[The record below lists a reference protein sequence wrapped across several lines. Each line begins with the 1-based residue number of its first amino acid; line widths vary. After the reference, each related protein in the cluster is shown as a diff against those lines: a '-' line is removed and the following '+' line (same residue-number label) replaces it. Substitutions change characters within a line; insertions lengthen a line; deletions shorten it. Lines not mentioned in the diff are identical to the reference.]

1 MVKEV
6 RKPMPIHINKE
17 SRLAIEKRLEDRKIH
32 LPKLMDAM
40 ANRMLHLGWTS
51 KYAREDYADLERAG
65 ENKKSLIYGTD
76 SRIYNGIDE
85 LGKEHGVKRSGLM
98 KRELY
103 AIVMSSD
110 DILKKNL
117 KDLKKYAK
125 SYDNNYPIYI
135 GITYD
140 FHRSLRGAD
149 LNGVMELVARYHIEG
164 RIDLRKYL
172 FNDEVTRAEV
182 KTSTGIN
189 SKEMCKVKVARANRM
204 LDYISNREFMTT
216 KDLMFAVLEYIRVN
230 PIVIGEYHT
239 ELKKLKKPIK
249 IGLGKDV
256 LTVLNH
262 LIKKGEIKDYNEY
275 LIDAFNS
282 ITMDDLEKELEDK
295 VANRDTIK
303 KNVEMHVLTHD
314 GQLNLKTIED
324 IVSMKEARKLSWTS
338 VIDSIVKLK
347 YIKDKKKER

>member
-1 MVKEV
+1 MFKEV
-6 RKPMPIHINKE
+6 RKPMQLHINKE
-17 SRLAIEKRLEDRKIH
+17 SKAILEEKLKERKIYA
-32 LPKLMDAM
+32 PKLMDAI
-40 ANRMLHLGWTS
+40 AHRMLHLGWTS
-51 KYAREDYADLERAG
+51 KYAREDYTELEKSG
-65 ENKKSLIYGTD
+65 ENKKTILYGTD
-76 SRIYNGIDE
+76 SRFYEGIED
-85 LGKEHGVKRSGLM
+85 LGKDYGVSRNELL

-103 AIVMSSD
+103 GIIMSRD
-110 DILKKNL
+110 YIMDENL

-125 SYDNNYPIYI
+125 SYDNNYPNYI

-140 FHRSLRGAD
+140 FYRKLRGAD

-172 FNDEVTRAEV
+172 FNDEVTRTEV
-182 KTSTGIN
+182 KTSTGM
-189 SKEMCKVKVARANRM
+189 KDMKRVKISRVNRT

-249 IGLGKDV
+249 IGLGEDV
-256 LTVLNH
+256 LTLLNH
-262 LIKKGEIKDYNEY
+262 LVKKGKIKDYNEY

-282 ITMDDLEKELEDK
+282 ITIDELEKELEDK
-295 VANRDTIK
+295 IANGDTIK
-303 KNVEMHVLTHD
+303 KNVEIHVLTHD

>member
-1 MVKEV
+1 MFEEV
-6 RKPMPIHINKE
+6 RKPMQLHINKE
-17 SRLAIEKRLEDRKIH
+17 SKAILEEKLKERKIYA
-32 LPKLMDAM
+32 PKLMDAI
-40 ANRMLHLGWTS
+40 AHRMLHLGWTS
-51 KYAREDYADLERAG
+51 KYAREDYTELEKSG
-65 ENKKSLIYGTD
+65 ENKKTILYGTD
-76 SRIYNGIDE
+76 SRFYEGIED
-85 LGKEHGVKRSGLM
+85 LGKDYGVSRNELL

-103 AIVMSSD
+103 GIIMSRD
-110 DILKKNL
+110 YIMDENL

-125 SYDNNYPIYI
+125 SCDNNYPNYI

-140 FHRSLRGAD
+140 FYRKLRGAD

-182 KTSTGIN
+182 KTSTGM
-189 SKEMCKVKVARANRM
+189 KDMKRVKISRVNRT
-204 LDYISNREFMTT
+204 LEYISNREFMTT

-249 IGLGKDV
+249 IGLGEDV
-256 LTVLNH
+256 LTLLNH
-262 LIKKGEIKDYNEY
+262 LVKKGKIKDYNEY

-282 ITMDDLEKELEDK
+282 ITIDELEKELEDK
-295 VANRDTIK
+295 IANGDTIK
-303 KNVEMHVLTHD
+303 KNVEIHVLTHD

>member
-1 MVKEV
+1 MFKEV
-6 RKPMPIHINKE
+6 RKPMQLHINKE
-17 SRLAIEKRLEDRKIH
+17 SKAILEEKLKERKIYA
-32 LPKLMDAM
+32 PKLMDAI
-40 ANRMLHLGWTS
+40 AHRMLHLGWTS
-51 KYAREDYADLERAG
+51 KYAREDYTELEKSG
-65 ENKKSLIYGTD
+65 ENKKTILYGTD
-76 SRIYNGIDE
+76 SRFYEGIED
-85 LGKEHGVKRSGLM
+85 LGKDYGVSRNELL

-103 AIVMSSD
+103 GIIMSRD
-110 DILKKNL
+110 YIMDENL

-125 SYDNNYPIYI
+125 SYDNNYPNYI

-140 FHRSLRGAD
+140 FYRKLRGAD

-182 KTSTGIN
+182 KTSTGM
-189 SKEMCKVKVARANRM
+189 KDMKRVKISRVNRA

-249 IGLGKDV
+249 IGLGEDV
-256 LTVLNH
+256 LTLLNH
-262 LIKKGEIKDYNEY
+262 LVKKGKIKDYNEY

-282 ITMDDLEKELEDK
+282 ITIDELEKELEDK
-295 VANRDTIK
+295 IANGDTIK
-303 KNVEMHVLTHD
+303 KNVEIHVLTHD

>member
-1 MVKEV
+1 MFKEV
-6 RKPMPIHINKE
+6 RKPMQLHINKE
-17 SRLAIEKRLEDRKIH
+17 SKAILEEKLKERKIYA
-32 LPKLMDAM
+32 PKLIDAI
-40 ANRMLHLGWTS
+40 AHRMLHLGWTS
-51 KYAREDYADLERAG
+51 KYAREDYTELEKSG
-65 ENKKSLIYGTD
+65 ENKKTILYGTD
-76 SRIYNGIDE
+76 SRFYEGIED
-85 LGKEHGVKRSGLM
+85 LGKDYGVSRNELL

-103 AIVMSSD
+103 GIIMSRD
-110 DILKKNL
+110 YIMDENL

-125 SYDNNYPIYI
+125 SYDNNYPNYI

-140 FHRSLRGAD
+140 FYRKLRGAD

-172 FNDEVTRAEV
+172 FNDEVTRTEV
-182 KTSTGIN
+182 KTSTGM
-189 SKEMCKVKVARANRM
+189 KDMKRVKISRVNRT

-249 IGLGKDV
+249 IGLGEDV
-256 LTVLNH
+256 LTLLNH
-262 LIKKGEIKDYNEY
+262 LVKKGKIKDYNEY

-282 ITMDDLEKELEDK
+282 ITIDELEKELEDK
-295 VANRDTIK
+295 IANGDTIK
-303 KNVEMHVLTHD
+303 KNVEIHVLTHD

>member
-1 MVKEV
+1 MFKEV
-6 RKPMPIHINKE
+6 RKPMQLQINRESKAILEEKLKE
-17 SRLAIEKRLEDRKIH
+17 RKIYA
-32 LPKLMDAM
+32 PKLMDAI
-40 ANRMLHLGWTS
+40 AHRMLHLGWTS
-51 KYAREDYADLERAG
+51 KYAREDYTELEKSG
-65 ENKKSLIYGTD
+65 GNKKTILYGTD
-76 SRIYNGIDE
+76 SRFYEGIED
-85 LGKEHGVKRSGLM
+85 LGKDYGVSRNELL

-103 AIVMSSD
+103 GIIMSRD
-110 DILKKNL
+110 YIMDENL

-125 SYDNNYPIYI
+125 SYDNNYPNYI

-140 FHRSLRGAD
+140 FYRKLRGAD

-182 KTSTGIN
+182 KTSTGI
-189 SKEMCKVKVARANRM
+189 KDMKRVKISRVNRT
-204 LDYISNREFMTT
+204 LDYISNKEFMTT

-249 IGLGKDV
+249 IGLGEDV
-256 LTVLNH
+256 LIVLDH
-262 LIKKGEIKDYNEY
+262 LVKKGKIKDYNEY

-282 ITMDDLEKELEDK
+282 ITMDELEKELEDK
-295 VANRDTIK
+295 IANRDTIK
-303 KNVEMHVLTHD
+303 ENVEIHILTHD

>member
-17 SRLAIEKRLEDRKIH
+17 SRLAIEKRLEDKKIH

-65 ENKKSLIYGTD
+65 DNKKSLIYGTD

-103 AIVMSSD
+103 AIMMSSD
-110 DILKKNL
+110 DILEKNL

-149 LNGVMELVARYHIEG
+149 LNAVMELVAKYHIEG

-189 SKEMCKVKVARANRM
+189 SKEMCKVKVARANRT

-216 KDLMFAVLEYIRVN
+216 KDLMYAVLEYIRVN
-230 PIVIGEYHT
+230 PIVIGEYYTYMH
-239 ELKKLKKPIK
+239 KLKKPLTVS
-249 IGLGKDV
+249 LGKDV
-256 LTVLNH
+256 VTLLDH
-262 LIKKGEIKDYNEY
+262 MISKGKIKDYEEY
-275 LIDAFNS
+275 LVEAINSVTID
-282 ITMDDLEKELEDK
+282 ELEDELTAK
-295 VANRDTIK
+295 IK
-303 KNVEMHVLTHD
+303 NNDVKKDIVMKYE
-314 GQLNLKTIED
+314 LNHYGKIDFKKIED
-324 IVSMKEARKLSWTS
+324 IYYLKVVRYFNWSSI
-338 VIDSIVKLK
+338 IDSIVKIK

>member
-1 MVKEV
+1 MFKEV
-6 RKPMPIHINKE
+6 RKPMQLHINKE
-17 SRLAIEKRLEDRKIH
+17 SKAILEEKLKERKIYA
-32 LPKLMDAM
+32 PKLMDAI
-40 ANRMLHLGWTS
+40 AHRMLHLGWTS
-51 KYAREDYADLERAG
+51 KYAREDYTELEKSG
-65 ENKKSLIYGTD
+65 ENKKNILYGTD
-76 SRIYNGIDE
+76 SRFYEGIED
-85 LGKEHGVKRSGLM
+85 LGKDYGVSRNELL

-103 AIVMSSD
+103 GIIMSRD
-110 DILKKNL
+110 YIMDENL

-125 SYDNNYPIYI
+125 SYDNNYPNYI

-140 FHRSLRGAD
+140 FYRKLRGAD

-182 KTSTGIN
+182 KTSTGI
-189 SKEMCKVKVARANRM
+189 KDMKRVKISRVNRT

-249 IGLGKDV
+249 IGLGEDV
-256 LTVLNH
+256 LTLLNH
-262 LIKKGEIKDYNEY
+262 LVKKGKIKDYNEY

-295 VANRDTIK
+295 IANRDTIK
-303 KNVEMHVLTHD
+303 KNVEIHVLTHD

>member
-103 AIVMSSD
+103 AIMMSSD
-110 DILKKNL
+110 DILEKNL

-135 GITYD
+135 GITHD

-149 LNGVMELVARYHIEG
+149 LNGVMELVAKYHIEG
-164 RIDLRKYL
+164 IIDLRKYL
-172 FNDEVTRAEV
+172 FNDEVTRTEV

-216 KDLMFAVLEYIRVN
+216 KDLMYAVLEYIRVN
-230 PIVIGEYHT
+230 PIVVGEYHT
-239 ELKKLKKPIK
+239 YMRKLKKP
-249 IGLGKDV
+249 
-256 LTVLNH
+256 LTVSLGRDVVTLLDH
-262 LIKKGEIKDYNEY
+262 MISKGKIKDYEEY
-275 LIDAFNS
+275 LIKAMDS
-282 ITMDDLEKELEDK
+282 VTMDELEDELAAK
-295 VANRDTIK
+295 VKNNDVK
-303 KNVEMHVLTHD
+303 KDIVMKYE
-314 GQLNLKTIED
+314 LNHYGKIDFKKIED
-324 IVSMKEARKLSWTS
+324 IHYLKIVKYFDWSSM
-338 VIDSIVKLK
+338 IDSIVKIK

>member
-1 MVKEV
+1 MFKEV
-6 RKPMPIHINKE
+6 RKPMQLHINKE
-17 SRLAIEKRLEDRKIH
+17 SKAILEEKLKERKIYA
-32 LPKLMDAM
+32 PKLMDAI
-40 ANRMLHLGWTS
+40 AHRMLHLGWTS
-51 KYAREDYADLERAG
+51 KYAREDYTELEKSG
-65 ENKKSLIYGTD
+65 ENKKTILYGTD
-76 SRIYNGIDE
+76 SRFYEGIED
-85 LGKEHGVKRSGLM
+85 LGKDYGVSRNELL

-103 AIVMSSD
+103 GIIMSRD
-110 DILKKNL
+110 YIMDENL

-125 SYDNNYPIYI
+125 SYDNNYPNYI

-140 FHRSLRGAD
+140 FYRKLRGAD

-182 KTSTGIN
+182 KTSTGM
-189 SKEMCKVKVARANRM
+189 KDMKRVKISRVNRT

-216 KDLMFAVLEYIRVN
+216 KDLIFAVLEYIRVN

-262 LIKKGEIKDYNEY
+262 LIKKGKIKDYNEY

-282 ITMDDLEKELEDK
+282 ITIDELEKELEDK

>member
-1 MVKEV
+1 MFKEV
-6 RKPMPIHINKE
+6 RKPMQLHINKE
-17 SRLAIEKRLEDRKIH
+17 SKAILEEKLKERKIYAS
-32 LPKLMDAM
+32 KLMDAI
-40 ANRMLHLGWTS
+40 AHRMLHLGWTS
-51 KYAREDYADLERAG
+51 KYAREDYTELEKSG
-65 ENKKSLIYGTD
+65 ENKKTILYGTD
-76 SRIYNGIDE
+76 SRFYEGIED
-85 LGKEHGVKRSGLM
+85 LGKDYGVSRNELL

-103 AIVMSSD
+103 GIIMSRD
-110 DILKKNL
+110 YIMDENL

-125 SYDNNYPIYI
+125 SYDNNYPNYI

-140 FHRSLRGAD
+140 FYRKLRGAD

-182 KTSTGIN
+182 KTSTGM
-189 SKEMCKVKVARANRM
+189 KDMKRVKISRVNRT

-249 IGLGKDV
+249 IGLGEDV
-256 LTVLNH
+256 LTLLNH
-262 LIKKGEIKDYNEY
+262 LVKKGKIKDYNEY

-282 ITMDDLEKELEDK
+282 ITIDELEKELEDK
-295 VANRDTIK
+295 IANGDTIK
-303 KNVEMHVLTHD
+303 KNVEIHVLTHD

>member
-1 MVKEV
+1 MFKEV
-6 RKPMPIHINKE
+6 RKPMQLHINKE
-17 SRLAIEKRLEDRKIH
+17 SKAILEEKLKERKIYA
-32 LPKLMDAM
+32 PKLMDAI
-40 ANRMLHLGWTS
+40 AHRMLHLGWTS
-51 KYAREDYADLERAG
+51 KYAREDYTELEKSG
-65 ENKKSLIYGTD
+65 ENKKTILYGTD
-76 SRIYNGIDE
+76 SRFYEGIED
-85 LGKEHGVKRSGLM
+85 LGKDYGVSRNELL

-103 AIVMSSD
+103 GIIMSRD
-110 DILKKNL
+110 YIMDENL

-125 SYDNNYPIYI
+125 SYDNNYPNYI

-140 FHRSLRGAD
+140 FYRKLRGAD

-182 KTSTGIN
+182 KTSTGM
-189 SKEMCKVKVARANRM
+189 KDMKMVKISRVNRT

-216 KDLMFAVLEYIRVN
+216 KDLIFAVLEYIRVN

-249 IGLGKDV
+249 IGLGEDV
-256 LTVLNH
+256 LTLLNH
-262 LIKKGEIKDYNEY
+262 LVKKGKIKDYNEY

-282 ITMDDLEKELEDK
+282 ITIDELEKELEDK
-295 VANRDTIK
+295 IANGDTIK
-303 KNVEMHVLTHD
+303 KNVEIHVLTHD

>member
-1 MVKEV
+1 MFKEV
-6 RKPMPIHINKE
+6 RKPMQLHINKE
-17 SRLAIEKRLEDRKIH
+17 SKAILEEKLKERKIYA
-32 LPKLMDAM
+32 PKLMDAI
-40 ANRMLHLGWTS
+40 AHRMLHLGWTS
-51 KYAREDYADLERAG
+51 KYAREDYTELEKSG
-65 ENKKSLIYGTD
+65 ENKKNILYGTD
-76 SRIYNGIDE
+76 SRFYEGIED
-85 LGKEHGVKRSGLM
+85 LGKDYGVSRNELL

-103 AIVMSSD
+103 GIIMSRD
-110 DILKKNL
+110 YIMDENL

-125 SYDNNYPIYI
+125 SYDNSYPNYI

-140 FHRSLRGAD
+140 FYRKLRGAD

-182 KTSTGIN
+182 KTSTGM
-189 SKEMCKVKVARANRM
+189 KDMKRVKISRVNRT

-249 IGLGKDV
+249 IGLGEDV
-256 LTVLNH
+256 LTLLNH
-262 LIKKGEIKDYNEY
+262 LVNKGKIKDYNEY

-295 VANRDTIK
+295 IANRDTIK
-303 KNVEMHVLTHD
+303 KNVEIHVLTHD

>member
-1 MVKEV
+1 MFKEV
-6 RKPMPIHINKE
+6 RKPMQLHINKE
-17 SRLAIEKRLEDRKIH
+17 SKAILEEKLKERKIYA
-32 LPKLMDAM
+32 PKLMDAI
-40 ANRMLHLGWTS
+40 AHRMLHLGWTS
-51 KYAREDYADLERAG
+51 KYAREDYTELEKSG
-65 ENKKSLIYGTD
+65 ENKKTILYGTD
-76 SRIYNGIDE
+76 SRFYEGIED
-85 LGKEHGVKRSGLM
+85 LGKDYGVSRNELL

-103 AIVMSSD
+103 GIIMSRD
-110 DILKKNL
+110 YIMDENL

-125 SYDNNYPIYI
+125 SYDNNYPNYI

-140 FHRSLRGAD
+140 FYRKLRGAD

-182 KTSTGIN
+182 KTSTDM
-189 SKEMCKVKVARANRM
+189 KDMKRVKISRVNRT

-249 IGLGKDV
+249 IGLGEDV
-256 LTVLNH
+256 LTLLNH
-262 LIKKGEIKDYNEY
+262 LVKKGKIKDYNEY

-282 ITMDDLEKELEDK
+282 ITIDELEKELEDK
-295 VANRDTIK
+295 IANGDTIK
-303 KNVEMHVLTHD
+303 KNVEIHVLTHD

>member
-1 MVKEV
+1 MFKEV
-6 RKPMPIHINKE
+6 RKPMQLHINKE
-17 SRLAIEKRLEDRKIH
+17 SKAILEEKLKERKIYA
-32 LPKLMDAM
+32 PKLMDAI
-40 ANRMLHLGWTS
+40 AHRMLHLGWTS
-51 KYAREDYADLERAG
+51 KYAREDYTELEKSG
-65 ENKKSLIYGTD
+65 ENKKTILYGTD
-76 SRIYNGIDE
+76 SRFYEGIED
-85 LGKEHGVKRSGLM
+85 LGKDYGVSRNELL

-103 AIVMSSD
+103 GIIMSRD
-110 DILKKNL
+110 YIMDENL

-125 SYDNNYPIYI
+125 SYDNNYPNYI

-140 FHRSLRGAD
+140 FYRKLRGAD

-182 KTSTGIN
+182 KTSTGM
-189 SKEMCKVKVARANRM
+189 KDMKRVKISRVNRT
-204 LDYISNREFMTT
+204 LDYISNRELMTT

-230 PIVIGEYHT
+230 PIVIGEYHI

-249 IGLGKDV
+249 IGLGEDV
-256 LTVLNH
+256 LTVLDH
-262 LIKKGEIKDYNEY
+262 LVKKGKIKDYNEY
-275 LIDAFNS
+275 LINAFNS
-282 ITMDDLEKELEDK
+282 ITMDELEKELEDK
-295 VANRDTIK
+295 IANRDTIK

>member
-1 MVKEV
+1 MFKEV
-6 RKPMPIHINKE
+6 RKPMQLHINKE
-17 SRLAIEKRLEDRKIH
+17 SKAILEEKLKERKIYA
-32 LPKLMDAM
+32 PKLMDAI
-40 ANRMLHLGWTS
+40 AHRMLHLGWTS
-51 KYAREDYADLERAG
+51 KYAREDYTELEKSG
-65 ENKKSLIYGTD
+65 ENKKTILYGTD
-76 SRIYNGIDE
+76 SRFYEGIED
-85 LGKEHGVKRSGLM
+85 LGKDYGVSRNELL

-103 AIVMSSD
+103 GIIMSRD
-110 DILKKNL
+110 HIMDENL

-125 SYDNNYPIYI
+125 SYDNNYPNYI

-140 FHRSLRGAD
+140 FYRKLRGAD

-182 KTSTGIN
+182 KTSTGM
-189 SKEMCKVKVARANRM
+189 KDMKRVKISRVNRT

-230 PIVIGEYHT
+230 PIVVGEYHT

-249 IGLGKDV
+249 IGLGEDV
-256 LTVLNH
+256 LTLLNH
-262 LIKKGEIKDYNEY
+262 LVKKGKIKDYNEY

-282 ITMDDLEKELEDK
+282 ITMDELEKELEDK
-295 VANRDTIK
+295 IANRDTVK

-324 IVSMKEARKLSWTS
+324 IVIMKESRKLSWTS

>member
-1 MVKEV
+1 MFKEV
-6 RKPMPIHINKE
+6 RKPMQLHINKE
-17 SRLAIEKRLEDRKIH
+17 SKAILEEKLKERKIYA
-32 LPKLMDAM
+32 PKLMDAI
-40 ANRMLHLGWTS
+40 AHRMLHLGWTS
-51 KYAREDYADLERAG
+51 KYAREDYTELEKSG
-65 ENKKSLIYGTD
+65 ENKKNILYGTD
-76 SRIYNGIDE
+76 SRFYEGIED
-85 LGKEHGVKRSGLM
+85 LGKDYGVSRNELL

-103 AIVMSSD
+103 GIIMSRD
-110 DILKKNL
+110 YIMDENL

-125 SYDNNYPIYI
+125 SYDNKYPNYI

-140 FHRSLRGAD
+140 FYRKLRGAD

-182 KTSTGIN
+182 KTSTGM
-189 SKEMCKVKVARANRM
+189 KDMKRVKISRVNRT

-249 IGLGKDV
+249 IGLGEDV
-256 LTVLNH
+256 LTLLNH
-262 LIKKGEIKDYNEY
+262 LVKKGKIKDYNEY

-295 VANRDTIK
+295 IANRDTIK
-303 KNVEMHVLTHD
+303 KNVEIHVLTHD

>member
-1 MVKEV
+1 MFKEV
-6 RKPMPIHINKE
+6 RKPMQLHINKE
-17 SRLAIEKRLEDRKIH
+17 SKAILEKKLKERKIYA
-32 LPKLMDAM
+32 PKLMDAI
-40 ANRMLHLGWTS
+40 AHRMLHLGWTS
-51 KYAREDYADLERAG
+51 KYAREDYTELEKSG
-65 ENKKSLIYGTD
+65 ENKKTILYGTD
-76 SRIYNGIDE
+76 SRFYEGIED
-85 LGKEHGVKRSGLM
+85 LGKDYGVSRNELL

-103 AIVMSSD
+103 GIIMSRD
-110 DILKKNL
+110 YIMDENL

-125 SYDNNYPIYI
+125 SYDNNYPNYI

-140 FHRSLRGAD
+140 FYRKLRGAD

-182 KTSTGIN
+182 KTSTGM
-189 SKEMCKVKVARANRM
+189 KDMKRVKISRVNRT

-216 KDLMFAVLEYIRVN
+216 KDLVFAVLEYIRVN

-249 IGLGKDV
+249 IGLGEDV
-256 LTVLNH
+256 LTVLDH
-262 LIKKGEIKDYNEY
+262 LVKKGKIKDYNEY
-275 LIDAFNS
+275 LINAFNS
-282 ITMDDLEKELEDK
+282 ITMDELEKELEDK
-295 VANRDTIK
+295 IANRDTIK
-303 KNVEMHVLTHD
+303 KNVEIHVLTHD

>member
-1 MVKEV
+1 MFKEV
-6 RKPMPIHINKE
+6 RKPMQLHINKE
-17 SRLAIEKRLEDRKIH
+17 SKAILEEKLKERKIYA
-32 LPKLMDAM
+32 PKLMDAI
-40 ANRMLHLGWTS
+40 AHRMLHLGWTS
-51 KYAREDYADLERAG
+51 KYAREDYTELEKSG
-65 ENKKSLIYGTD
+65 ENKKTILYGTD
-76 SRIYNGIDE
+76 FRFYEGIED
-85 LGKEHGVKRSGLM
+85 LGKDYGVSRNELL

-103 AIVMSSD
+103 GIIMSRD
-110 DILKKNL
+110 YIMDENL

-125 SYDNNYPIYI
+125 SYDNSYPNYI

-140 FHRSLRGAD
+140 FYRKLRGAD

-182 KTSTGIN
+182 KTSTGM
-189 SKEMCKVKVARANRM
+189 KDMKRVKISRVNRT

-249 IGLGKDV
+249 IGLGEDV
-256 LTVLNH
+256 LTLLNH
-262 LIKKGEIKDYNEY
+262 LVKKGKIKDYNEY

-295 VANRDTIK
+295 IANRDTIK
-303 KNVEMHVLTHD
+303 KNVEIHVLTHD

>member
-1 MVKEV
+1 MFKEV
-6 RKPMPIHINKE
+6 RKPMQLHINKE
-17 SRLAIEKRLEDRKIH
+17 SKAILEEKLKERKIYA
-32 LPKLMDAM
+32 PKLMDAI
-40 ANRMLHLGWTS
+40 AHRMLHLGWTS
-51 KYAREDYADLERAG
+51 KYAREDYTELEKSG
-65 ENKKSLIYGTD
+65 ENKKTILYGTD
-76 SRIYNGIDE
+76 SRFYEGIED
-85 LGKEHGVKRSGLM
+85 LGKDYGVSRNELL

-103 AIVMSSD
+103 GIIMSRD
-110 DILKKNL
+110 YIMDENL

-125 SYDNNYPIYI
+125 SYDNNYPNYI

-140 FHRSLRGAD
+140 FYRKLRGAD

-172 FNDEVTRAEV
+172 FNDGVTRAEV
-182 KTSTGIN
+182 KTSTGM
-189 SKEMCKVKVARANRM
+189 KDMKRVKISRVNRT

-249 IGLGKDV
+249 IGLGEDV
-256 LTVLNH
+256 LTLLNH
-262 LIKKGEIKDYNEY
+262 LVKKGKIKDYNEY

-282 ITMDDLEKELEDK
+282 ITIDELEKELEDK
-295 VANRDTIK
+295 IANGDTIK

>member
-1 MVKEV
+1 
-6 RKPMPIHINKE
+6 
-17 SRLAIEKRLEDRKIH
+17 
-32 LPKLMDAM
+32 
-40 ANRMLHLGWTS
+40 
-51 KYAREDYADLERAG
+51 
-65 ENKKSLIYGTD
+65 
-76 SRIYNGIDE
+76 
-85 LGKEHGVKRSGLM
+85 
-98 KRELY
+98 
-103 AIVMSSD
+103 
-110 DILKKNL
+110 
-117 KDLKKYAK
+117 
-125 SYDNNYPIYI
+125 
-135 GITYD
+135 
-140 FHRSLRGAD
+140 
-149 LNGVMELVARYHIEG
+149 MELVARYHIEG

-182 KTSTGIN
+182 KTSTGM
-189 SKEMCKVKVARANRM
+189 KDMKRVKISRVNRT

-249 IGLGKDV
+249 IGLGEDV
-256 LTVLNH
+256 LTLLNH
-262 LIKKGEIKDYNEY
+262 LVKKGKIKDYNEY

-282 ITMDDLEKELEDK
+282 ITIDELEKELEDK
-295 VANRDTIK
+295 IANGDTIK
-303 KNVEMHVLTHD
+303 KNVEIHVLTHD

>member
-1 MVKEV
+1 MFKEV
-6 RKPMPIHINKE
+6 RKPMQLHINKE
-17 SRLAIEKRLEDRKIH
+17 SKAILEEKLKERKIYA
-32 LPKLMDAM
+32 PKLMDAI
-40 ANRMLHLGWTS
+40 AHRMLHLGWTS
-51 KYAREDYADLERAG
+51 KYAREDYTELEKSG
-65 ENKKSLIYGTD
+65 ENKKTILYGTD
-76 SRIYNGIDE
+76 SRFYEGIED
-85 LGKEHGVKRSGLM
+85 LGKDYGVSRNELL

-103 AIVMSSD
+103 GIIMSRD
-110 DILKKNL
+110 YIMDENL

-125 SYDNNYPIYI
+125 SYDNNYPNYI

-140 FHRSLRGAD
+140 FYRKLREAD

-172 FNDEVTRAEV
+172 FNDGVTRAEV
-182 KTSTGIN
+182 KTSTGM
-189 SKEMCKVKVARANRM
+189 KDMKRVKISRVNRT

-249 IGLGKDV
+249 IGLGEDV
-256 LTVLNH
+256 LTLLNH
-262 LIKKGEIKDYNEY
+262 LVKKGKIKDYNEY

-282 ITMDDLEKELEDK
+282 ITIDELEKELEDK
-295 VANRDTIK
+295 IANGDTIK
-303 KNVEMHVLTHD
+303 KNVEIHVLTHD

>member
-1 MVKEV
+1 MFKEV
-6 RKPMPIHINKE
+6 RKPMQLHINKE
-17 SRLAIEKRLEDRKIH
+17 SKAILEEKLKERKIYA
-32 LPKLMDAM
+32 PKLMDAI
-40 ANRMLHLGWTS
+40 AHRMLHLGWTS
-51 KYAREDYADLERAG
+51 KYAREDYTELEKSG
-65 ENKKSLIYGTD
+65 ENKKTILYGTD
-76 SRIYNGIDE
+76 SRFYEGIED
-85 LGKEHGVKRSGLM
+85 LGKDYGVSRNELL

-103 AIVMSSD
+103 GIIMSRD
-110 DILKKNL
+110 YIMDENL

-125 SYDNNYPIYI
+125 SYDNNYPNYI

-140 FHRSLRGAD
+140 FYRKLRGAD

-182 KTSTGIN
+182 KTST
-189 SKEMCKVKVARANRM
+189 SMKDMKRVKISRVNRT

-249 IGLGKDV
+249 IGLGEDV
-256 LTVLNH
+256 LTLLNH
-262 LIKKGEIKDYNEY
+262 LVKKGKIKDYNEY

-295 VANRDTIK
+295 IANRDTIK
-303 KNVEMHVLTHD
+303 KNVEIHVLTHD

>member
-1 MVKEV
+1 MFKEV
-6 RKPMPIHINKE
+6 RKPMQLHINKE
-17 SRLAIEKRLEDRKIH
+17 SKAILEEKLKERKIYA
-32 LPKLMDAM
+32 PKLMDAI
-40 ANRMLHLGWTS
+40 AHRMLHLGWTS
-51 KYAREDYADLERAG
+51 KYSREDYTELEKSG
-65 ENKKSLIYGTD
+65 ENKKTILYGTD
-76 SRIYNGIDE
+76 SRFYEGIED
-85 LGKEHGVKRSGLM
+85 LGKDYGVSRNELL

-103 AIVMSSD
+103 GIIMSRD
-110 DILKKNL
+110 YIMDENL

-125 SYDNNYPIYI
+125 SYDNNYPNYI

-140 FHRSLRGAD
+140 FYRKLRGAD

-182 KTSTGIN
+182 KTSTGM
-189 SKEMCKVKVARANRM
+189 KDMKRVKISRVNRTS
-204 LDYISNREFMTT
+204 DYISNREFMTT

-249 IGLGKDV
+249 IGLGEDV

-262 LIKKGEIKDYNEY
+262 LVKKGKIKDYNEY

-282 ITMDDLEKELEDK
+282 ITMDELEKELEDK
-295 VANRDTIK
+295 IANRDTIK

>member
-1 MVKEV
+1 MFKEV
-6 RKPMPIHINKE
+6 RKPMQLHINKE
-17 SRLAIEKRLEDRKIH
+17 SKAILEEKLKERKIYA
-32 LPKLMDAM
+32 PKLMDAI
-40 ANRMLHLGWTS
+40 AHRMLHLGWTS
-51 KYAREDYADLERAG
+51 KYAREDYTELEKSG
-65 ENKKSLIYGTD
+65 ENKKTILYGTD
-76 SRIYNGIDE
+76 SRFYEGIED
-85 LGKEHGVKRSGLM
+85 LGKDYGVSRNELL

-103 AIVMSSD
+103 GIIMSRD
-110 DILKKNL
+110 YIMDENL

-125 SYDNNYPIYI
+125 SYDNNYPNYI

-140 FHRSLRGAD
+140 FYRKLRGAD
-149 LNGVMELVARYHIEG
+149 LNGVMELVASYHIEG

-182 KTSTGIN
+182 KTSTGM
-189 SKEMCKVKVARANRM
+189 KDMKRVKISRVNRT

-249 IGLGKDV
+249 IGLGEDV
-256 LTVLNH
+256 LTLLNH
-262 LIKKGEIKDYNEY
+262 LVKKGKIKDYNEY

-282 ITMDDLEKELEDK
+282 ITIDELEKELEDK
-295 VANRDTIK
+295 IANGDTIK
-303 KNVEMHVLTHD
+303 KNVEIHVLTHD
-314 GQLNLKTIED
+314 GQLNLKAIED

>member
-1 MVKEV
+1 MFKEV
-6 RKPMPIHINKE
+6 MKPMQLHINKE
-17 SRLAIEKRLEDRKIH
+17 SKAILEEKLKERKIYA
-32 LPKLMDAM
+32 PKLMDAI
-40 ANRMLHLGWTS
+40 AHRMLHLGWTS
-51 KYAREDYADLERAG
+51 KYAREDYTELEKSG
-65 ENKKSLIYGTD
+65 ENKKTILYGTD
-76 SRIYNGIDE
+76 SRFYEGIED
-85 LGKEHGVKRSGLM
+85 LGKDYGVSRNELL

-103 AIVMSSD
+103 GIIMSRD
-110 DILKKNL
+110 YIMDENL

-125 SYDNNYPIYI
+125 SYDNNYPNYI

-140 FHRSLRGAD
+140 FYRKLRGAD

-182 KTSTGIN
+182 KTSTGM
-189 SKEMCKVKVARANRM
+189 KDMKRVKISRVNRT

-249 IGLGKDV
+249 IGLGEDV
-256 LTVLNH
+256 LTLLNH
-262 LIKKGEIKDYNEY
+262 LVKKGKIKDYNEY

-282 ITMDDLEKELEDK
+282 ITIDELEKELEDK
-295 VANRDTIK
+295 IANGDTIK
-303 KNVEMHVLTHD
+303 KNVEIHVLTHD

-324 IVSMKEARKLSWTS
+324 IVSMKEDRKLSWTS